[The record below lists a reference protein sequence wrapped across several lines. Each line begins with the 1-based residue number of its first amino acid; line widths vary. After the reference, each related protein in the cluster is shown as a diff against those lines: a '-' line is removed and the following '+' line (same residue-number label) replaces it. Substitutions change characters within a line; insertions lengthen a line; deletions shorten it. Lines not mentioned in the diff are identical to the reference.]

1 MRRFVPCAL
10 VALLACN
17 VGPRGFTPLID
28 ASRTGDVAAVR
39 HLIAQGADP
48 NEAAGQNNWTP
59 LLHAIHTHATGS
71 VVALIDGG
79 ADVNRLA
86 GDGITPLMMASG
98 YGYTDIVELLLRRG
112 ANPRIADPHGAT
124 ALDLAMTGVPDID
137 RFTLFDCQN
146 DTVTAL
152 LRADPTLRN
161 RAGVPTPAARTWAR
175 LKGCGASS

>member
-1 MRRFVPCAL
+1 MRRFLPCAL

-17 VGPRGFTPLID
+17 VRPYAEFTPLID
-28 ASRTGDVAAVR
+28 ASRSGDAAAVG

-71 VVALIDGG
+71 VAALIDGG

-86 GDGITPLMMASG
+86 GDGITPLMMAAG

-112 ANPRIADPHGAT
+112 ANPRIVDPHGAS

-152 LRADPTLRN
+152 RN
-161 RAGVPTPAARTWAR
+161 LAGVPTPAARTWAR
-175 LKGCGASS
+175 LKGC